1 MDMDDMVL
9 VSVDDH
15 AVEPRDMFERHV
27 PARYRDLAPRC
38 VRLGTRDRWVF
49 EDSFV
54 PMIGMNAVAGRP
66 RHEYGMEAGSF
77 DEMRPG
83 AWDVRLRVEDMNA
96 NGVLGSLCFPSLP
109 GFAGHN
115 FLSYKDREAGLA
127 VVRAYNDWH
136 FEDWCGPYPDRF
148 IPLAVLPL
156 WDGALAAAEMERM
169 ARRGVRALTFPDNPT
184 AWGLPSIHSPE
195 WAALWKV
202 CADHGVVIC
211 CHIGSGAGAPHASPD
226 TPIEAW
232 ILSMP
237 ISIANSAA
245 DWIHARIWQQ
255 YPDLKLSLSEGGI
268 GWIPYFME
276 RADITHER
284 HREWSHCDFGGKTPS
299 QVFREH
305 IVTCFIDET
314 FGVRHL
320 ADIGEDM
327 ITWECDYPH
336 ADTTWPDSPEF
347 LWATVKDM
355 DPRVIDKVTHQNAM
369 RLYGFDPFAHRQR
382 EDSTVGALRALAAGV
397 DTRQQAMAP
406 GVRPGQA
413 GRRVTSGD
421 VNSMLADLAAQS

>member
-1 MDMDDMVL
+1 MRMEDMVL

-27 PARYRDLAPRC
+27 PAAYRGLAPRC
-38 VRLGTRDRWVF
+38 VRVGTRDRWVF

-77 DEMRPG
+77 DEMREA
-83 AWDVRLRVEDMNA
+83 AWNVHRRVEDMDA

-109 GFAGHN
+109 GFAGHT
-115 FLSYKDREAGLA
+115 FLKYKDRTAALA

-136 FEDWCGPYPDRF
+136 FEDWCGAYPDRF
-148 IPLAVLPL
+148 IPMALLPL

-169 ARRGVRALTFPDNPT
+169 ARRGVHAVTFPDNPA

-195 WAALWKV
+195 WAPLWKV
-202 CADHGVVIC
+202 CADHDVMIC
-211 CHIGSGAGAPHASPD
+211 CHIGSGAGAPHASDD

-237 ISIANSAA
+237 MSIANSAA
-245 DWIHARIWQQ
+245 DWLHARIWQQ
-255 YPDLKLSLSEGGI
+255 YPDLKMSLSEGGI
-268 GWIPYFME
+268 GWIPYFLE
-276 RADITHER
+276 RADITHQR
-284 HREWSHCDFGGKTPS
+284 HREWSHCDFAGKAPS

-305 IVTCFIDET
+305 FVTCFIDET
-314 FGVRHL
+314 FGPRNV
-320 ADIGEDM
+320 AEIGEDM

-336 ADTTWPDSPEF
+336 ADTTWPEAPEF
-347 LWATVKDM
+347 LWGAVKAMPDK
-355 DPRVIDKVTHQNAM
+355 VIDKLTHQNAM
-369 RLYGFDPFAHRQR
+369 RLYRFDPFAGRPR
-382 EDSTVGALRALAAGV
+382 EDCTVGALRARAGGV
-397 DTRQQAMAP
+397 DTRTQAMAP
-406 GVRPGQA
+406 GVKPGEA

-421 VNSMLADLAAQS
+421 VNRMLADMAGQP